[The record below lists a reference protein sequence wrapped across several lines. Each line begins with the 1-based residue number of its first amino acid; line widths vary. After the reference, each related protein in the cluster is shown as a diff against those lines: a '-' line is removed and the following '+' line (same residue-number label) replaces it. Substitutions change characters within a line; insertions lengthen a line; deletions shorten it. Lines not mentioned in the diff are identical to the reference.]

1 MENTDSNMQNKS
13 ASLIFEMIG
22 SGVLFICLF
31 LPWITTQLGG
41 RNTFGMSF
49 DTSFSFFDGINRM
62 NSVGSF
68 IPGANYMALLYFV
81 PVLCVINPII
91 QYFKRL
97 PWLSYYT
104 AWIPVAT
111 GFLLLYGTTKEGQS
125 LGGFGSIEMGVG
137 AVLSLLM
144 GLAMQFS
151 AWTTIGYHHKE
162 HRTYFF
168 IALVWFLLGMGIFL
182 FIGGSR
188 DTDLWMRHLEG
199 YIAWTIF
206 ASVGVCHFF
215 FLVYGGIVA
224 LISPGTT
231 NAQTHQPRATSTSS
245 EVEEYLNKVRA
256 RTDEELRAILQHKE
270 DYNERLVRAAKRV
283 VLERASSPSEVSV
296 SVASAAKVEDDKY
309 KSYQPSSKTSV
320 NNEET
325 DNSPVPIKAEVD
337 SFNVVKKEW
346 KQESLE
352 ESGLIT
358 VISETKEVNPSV
370 VHSSSNNSAVLFS
383 ILGGVA
389 LAIIAALTYFLWY
402 VPYATDRDAPRTYVI
417 ANNVFLRS
425 SRMAGIEYNILGKIP
440 YGSEV
445 ITYSKLGDWAEVKVN
460 GQEGFISS
468 TYLIDSQN
476 FNYLNDIWGDLD
488 TKECI
493 ESAKCRLAILDYFKK
508 NRLTSGTN
516 GWQVFT
522 RPLNQKPNTVF
533 YPRLYDKYSKFTD
546 FVFIA
551 KDNTTG
557 NRVLVCYSFEDSTE
571 EPIFRFSMGAPQEG
585 YIKNVVLRSRGVR
598 VIYDNNGYQD
608 LPL

>member
-41 RNTFGMSF
+41 RSTFGMSF

-62 NSVGSF
+62 NAVGSF

-104 AWIPVAT
+104 AWIPVST

-137 AVLSLLM
+137 AVLSLLV

-168 IALVWFLLGMGIFL
+168 FALVWFLLGMGVFL
-182 FIGGSR
+182 FIGGSS

-231 NAQTHQPRATSTSS
+231 DAQTHQHRAASTSP

-283 VLERASSPSEVSV
+283 VLERASAPSPSEVSV
-296 SVASAAKVEDDKY
+296 SVVTTAAVEDDKY
-309 KSYQPSSKTSV
+309 KSYQPSSYTSV
-320 NNEET
+320 DKEEK
-325 DNSPVPIKAEVD
+325 DYSPVSVKAEVD
-337 SFNVVKKEW
+337 SF
-346 KQESLE
+346 
-352 ESGLIT
+352 T
-358 VISETKEVNPSV
+358 NPSV
-370 VHSSSNNSAVLFS
+370 VTPSNSNSVVLFS

-389 LAIIAALTYFLWY
+389 LAIIGALTYFLWY
-402 VPYATDRDAPRTYVI
+402 VPYATDRDAPRTYVV

-425 SRMAGIEYNILGKIP
+425 SRMAGIEYNILNKIP

-468 TYLIDSQN
+468 TYLIDSQD

-493 ESAKCRLAILDYFKK
+493 ESAKCRLAILDCFKV
-508 NRLTSGTN
+508 NHLTSGPRD
-516 GWQVFT
+516 WQVFT
-522 RPLNQKPNTVF
+522 RPLNQKPNTIF
-533 YPRLYDKYSKFTD
+533 YPRLFNKYSKYTD
-546 FVFIA
+546 FVFIV
-551 KDNTTG
+551 KNNTTG
-557 NRVLVCYSFEDSTE
+557 ARALVCYSFDDVTE
-571 EPIFRFSMGAPQEG
+571 KPIFRFSAEAPQTG
-585 YIKNVVLRSRGVR
+585 YIKNIVSRPGGAK
-598 VIYDNNGYQD
+598 VIFDNNQTCNISF
-608 LPL
+608 